1 MEEQRRKILIAAGKE
16 MLARGIRA
24 VTMDEIAAK
33 LGMSKKTIYAYFKDK
48 DEIVEAI
55 FTAHFDEQW
64 RGAAAEHS
72 SSVEWLLVRMQEEV
86 QQHHAVCPQFS
97 EDLKRYY
104 PTLLS
109 DFLVRRREYAHREIG
124 NLLMAGERD
133 GDIRGDIDREVVV
146 DLLTE
151 LPDMLLH
158 NERVASLG
166 YSPER
171 LRFAMQELLFKGL
184 LTEAG
189 QQKLQEIYKQ
199 RGEKGNE

>member
-55 FTAHFDEQW
+55 FAAHFDEQW
-64 RGAAAEHS
+64 RDAAAEHS
-72 SSVEWLLVRMQEEV
+72 SPVERLLVRMQEEV
-86 QQHHAVCPQFS
+86 RQHHAVCPQFS

-124 NLLMAGERD
+124 NLLMEGERD

>member
-1 MEEQRRKILIAAGKE
+1 ME
-16 MLARGIRA
+16 
-24 VTMDEIAAK
+24 
-33 LGMSKKTIYAYFKDK
+33 
-48 DEIVEAI
+48 
-55 FTAHFDEQW
+55 
-64 RGAAAEHS
+64 
-72 SSVEWLLVRMQEEV
+72 
-86 QQHHAVCPQFS
+86 
-97 EDLKRYY
+97 
-104 PTLLS
+104 
-109 DFLVRRREYAHREIG
+109 
-124 NLLMAGERD
+124 GERD

-199 RGEKGNE
+199 QGEKGNE

>member
-55 FTAHFDEQW
+55 FAAHFDEQW
-64 RGAAAEHS
+64 RDAAAEHS
-72 SSVEWLLVRMQEEV
+72 SPVERLLVRMQEEV
-86 QQHHAVCPQFS
+86 RQHHAVCPQFS

-124 NLLMAGERD
+124 KLLMEGERD